1 VDEGTS
7 TQAALRDRSAGPKA
21 IRGGALRVAGYGVGM
36 ALTAGASIALLRHLG
51 VQDFGRYATI
61 SAIVAIAGSLTDAG
75 LVVVGQREYV
85 LRTTAAGQ
93 RELLADVLGIRL
105 VLTPLAVLLSAAF
118 VAVAGY
124 GGELVAG
131 ALVAGVGLVIANVAI
146 SLTLP
151 LSATLRLGW
160 VTAVDVARQAGIAVG
175 VLVLVAAG
183 AGLLPFFGVQV
194 LAGAAA
200 LAVTLVALRAGERAR
215 PSFAWARWKPLML
228 AAAPI
233 ALSLVLNVIYLRVL
247 LVMLSLIGTETE
259 TGLFAASF
267 RVVEV
272 LMGIPILMVGAAF
285 PILVQAGADDTDRL
299 AYALRRLT
307 EASLLAAT
315 GLVLV
320 LAIAAGPVM
329 DVLGGSAYEGA
340 ARVLRLQCF
349 VLIPAFLTQ
358 VAAFGLVSIHR
369 QGALATINGVA
380 LGTVLVLGAVLIPGS
395 GEMGAAT
402 AAVAGESALAATGWW
417 LLARARPELWPG
429 LAVAGRVLVAA
440 APAAL
445 VALVPGLPAA
455 VAAALAV
462 LVFGA
467 IAWRVGALPADLLEL
482 LPRRRTT

>member
-7 TQAALRDRSAGPKA
+7 TQATLRDRSAGPKA
-21 IRGGALRVAGYGVGM
+21 IRGGMLRVAGYGVGM

-85 LRTTAAGQ
+85 LRTTEAAQ

-105 VLTPLAVLLSAAF
+105 VLTPLAVLLSTAF

-124 GGELVAG
+124 GSELVAG
-131 ALVAGVGLVIANVAI
+131 ALVAGAGLVLANMAI

-151 LSATLRLGW
+151 LSASLRLGW

-194 LAGAAA
+194 LGGAAA
-200 LAVTLVALRAGERAR
+200 LAVALVALRARERAR
-215 PSFAWARWKPLML
+215 PGFAWARWRPLL
-228 AAAPI
+228 VAAAPI

-285 PILVQAGADDTDRL
+285 PILVQAGADDGERL

-307 EASLLAAT
+307 EASLLVSV

-320 LAIAAGPVM
+320 LAIAAGPVV
-329 DVLGGSAYEGA
+329 DVLGGPAYEGA

-369 QGALATINGVA
+369 QGAIAVINGVA
-380 LGTVLVLGAVLIPGS
+380 LVTVLVLGAVLIPGS

-417 LLARARPELWPG
+417 LLVRAEPGLWPG
-429 LAVAGRVLVAA
+429 AGVLGRVLIAA
-440 APAAL
+440 VPAGL
-445 VALVPGLPAA
+445 VALIPGLPSA

-467 IAWRVGALPADLLEL
+467 LAWRTGALPADLLAV